1 MASRDACDNDL
12 MSRDDDEPE
21 QFPIAYSTAYLGL
34 AALITIRDD
43 PDEHYGAEATRYA
56 THVLEL
62 IKAQPETVL
71 HLPPGELEQT
81 GPLLIDNSETW
92 LT

>member
-1 MASRDACDNDL
+1 MRRDH
-12 MSRDDDEPE
+12 DEPE

-34 AALITIRDD
+34 AALLTIRDD
-43 PDEHYGAEATRYA
+43 PDEHYGSEATRYA

-71 HLPPGELEQT
+71 HLPPSELEQT